1 MTSIISSGTGFNNF
15 VPLFFKTFRMKATV
29 NWVDKLAFDVT
40 SDNGHVVR
48 ADTTL
53 AGGSLDS
60 GMSPKKMLLGSLA
73 ACSGIDVVGILNKMR
88 VAFTKLEIEAE
99 AEQTDSDPKVFVDI
113 RMKYR
118 SDVSPE
124 NRDKLERAIHL
135 SHDTYCGISAMLKKH
150 CEITFE
156 IELI

>member
-1 MTSIISSGTGFNNF
+1 M
-15 VPLFFKTFRMKATV
+15 KTTV
-29 NWVDKLAFDVT
+29 TWVDKLAFDVT

-48 ADTTL
+48 ADTTV

-73 ACSGIDVVGILNKMR
+73 ACSGIDVVGILKKMR
-88 VAFTKLEIEAE
+88 VDFTKLEIETE
-99 AEQTDSDPKVFVDI
+99 AEQTDTDPKVFVDI
-113 RMKYR
+113 RMKYK

-124 NRDKLERAIHL
+124 NLDKFERAIHL

-150 CEITFE
+150 CDISYEV
-156 IELI
+156 ELI